1 MHQDKFRVRD
11 IVQVHLPD
19 KTDPDHDRYH
29 GKRGIIVKRMESGL
43 VTITGQEKNNST
55 YYRVQFSHNKKLDLP
70 QQALTKAGQEDDM
83 SRKDHVI
90 A

>member
-1 MHQDKFRVRD
+1 
-11 IVQVHLPD
+11 
-19 KTDPDHDRYH
+19 
-29 GKRGIIVKRMESGL
+29 MESGL